1 LIFAQDALRKIK
13 IKSSPL
19 LPLRGIFPRKR
30 GKQKQRRAHG
40 VSVAASS
47 SHLRKTPPLSLLPLA
62 GEGAPQGR
70 MRAALDLRARRREQ
84 DRIKIKSSPLL
95 PLRGIFPRER
105 GKRSS
110 TACEVLQRRHI
121 GDEHLA

>member
-1 LIFAQDALRKIK
+1 
-13 IKSSPL
+13 
-19 LPLRGIFPRKR
+19 
-30 GKQKQRRAHG
+30 
-40 VSVAASS
+40 
-47 SHLRKTPPLSLLPLA
+47 
-62 GEGAPQGR
+62 

-84 DRIKIKSSPLL
+84 DRIKIKIKSSPLL